1 MNYSEKKIVD
11 SEYRGNFTNY
21 FTFDAPGQ
29 TIVKT
34 ILDYMILLLNT
45 RGFQAL
51 HLDIFC
57 CMNIKHRVSARH
69 KPRLYIGTFCDF
81 FCP

>member
-11 SEYRGNFTNY
+11 SDYRGHFTND

-34 ILDYMILLLNT
+34 ILDDMILLLNT

-51 HLDIFC
+51 HIPSTPC
-57 CMNIKHRVSARH
+57 S
-69 KPRLYIGTFCDF
+69 P
-81 FCP
+81 